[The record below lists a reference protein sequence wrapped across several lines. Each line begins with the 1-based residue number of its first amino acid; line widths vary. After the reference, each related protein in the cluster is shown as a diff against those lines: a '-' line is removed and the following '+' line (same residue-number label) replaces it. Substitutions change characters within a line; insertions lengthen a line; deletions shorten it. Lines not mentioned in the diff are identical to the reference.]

1 MMMMMIMHNV
11 NGDDDSNIDHDDYHD
26 EDDYY
31 DDVTV
36 IMVKLIAIIRVMMI
50 MI

>member
-1 MMMMMIMHNV
+1 MIMHNV